1 MTINQDGLLIDE
13 FSTIYN
19 RLADKFKLIYGQD
32 INLEQNS
39 PDGQLLGIITNEIYD
54 LQTLILH
61 IYNSFDPDLAQ
72 GVELNKLLKLIA
84 QTRRASTKSIVD
96 ITIVANANVTLPADY
111 TIIDENKNEWVI
123 NAETTL
129 IAGTNIISFNAVNF
143 GAIEASANT
152 INDVVTVFPEIISVN
167 NALPAEVGRDEESDV
182 LLRKRRNN
190 LLSVNSNSTVAGIY
204 SKLFL
209 LDTVTDAVIYENA
222 TDTYDALKDL
232 YAHTLWVVVDGGAVD
247 EIAEIIAT
255 DKTIGTGLKGSITED
270 YIETFLKADGTIRTL
285 THTVKFDR
293 PTEIPL
299 YINLTVAK
307 RLPTD
312 IIDTDAIKNKLIEK
326 LYSINE
332 KATATELYA
341 YVYSAGNTFIAS
353 NLEVSKDN
361 ITFGNTATN
370 DYDEKF
376 IISAVN
382 IAITEV

>member
-1 MTINQDGLLIDE
+1 MTINENGLLIDE

-129 IAGTNIISFNAVNF
+129 IAGTNIVSFNAVNF

-152 INDVVTVFPEIISVN
+152 INDVVTVFPEITSVN

-190 LLSVNSNSTVAGIY
+190 LLSVNSNSTIAGIY

-232 YAHTLWVVVDGGAVD
+232 NAHTLWCIIDGGSID
-247 EIAEIIAT
+247 EITKIIAT
-255 DKTIGTGLKGSITED
+255 DKTIGTDLKGTVSNNYVEI
-270 YIETFLKADGTIRTL
+270 FLKADGTTRAL
-285 THTVKFDR
+285 THIVKFDR

-299 YINLTVAK
+299 YIKLTVSK
-307 RLPTD
+307 KIITD
-312 IIDTDAIKNKLIEK
+312 IIDMDAIKNKLVEK

-353 NLEVSKDN
+353 ALEVSKDN

>member
-1 MTINQDGLLIDE
+1 MTINENGLLIDE

-129 IAGTNIISFNAVNF
+129 IAGTNIVSFNAVNF

-152 INDVVTVFPEIISVN
+152 INDVVTVFPEITSVN
-167 NALPAEVGRDEESDV
+167 NALPVEVGRDEESDV

-190 LLSVNSNSTVAGIY
+190 LLSVNSNSTIAGVY

-232 YAHTLWVVVDGGAVD
+232 NAHTLWCIIDGGSVD
-247 EIAEIIAT
+247 EIAKIIAT
-255 DKTIGTGLKGSITED
+255 DKTIGTDLKGTVTED
-270 YIETFLKADGTIRTL
+270 YIETFLKADGTTRQY

-293 PTEIPL
+293 PSEIPL
-299 YINLTVAK
+299 YINLIVSK

-312 IIDTDAIKNKLIEK
+312 IIDIDAIKNKLVEK

-341 YVYSAGNTFIAS
+341 YVYSAGSTFIATD
-353 NLEVSKDN
+353 LEISKDDV
-361 ITFGNTATN
+361 TYENTATN

-376 IISAVN
+376 IISFEN
-382 IAITEV
+382 ITIVEV

>member
-1 MTINQDGLLIDE
+1 MTINENGLLIDE

-129 IAGTNIISFNAVNF
+129 IAGINIVSFNAVNF

-190 LLSVNSNSTVAGIY
+190 LLSVNSNSTIAGLY

-232 YAHTLWVVVDGGAVD
+232 NAHILWCIIDGGSID
-247 EIAEIIAT
+247 EITKIIAT
-255 DKTIGTGLKGSITED
+255 DKTIGTDLKGTISNNYVEI
-270 YIETFLKADGTIRTL
+270 FLKADGTTRAL
-285 THTVKFDR
+285 THIVKFDR

-299 YINLTVAK
+299 YIKLTVSK
-307 RLPTD
+307 KIITD
-312 IIDTDAIKNKLIEK
+312 IIDMDAIKNKLVEK

-361 ITFGNTATN
+361 ITFGNTSTN

-376 IISAVN
+376 IISETN
-382 IAITEV
+382 IDITEV

>member
-1 MTINQDGLLIDE
+1 MTINENGLLIDE

-129 IAGTNIISFNAVNF
+129 ISGTHTVSFNAVNF

-190 LLSVNSNSTVAGIY
+190 LLSVNSNSTIAGIY

-232 YAHTLWVVVDGGAVD
+232 SAHTLWCIIDGGSID
-247 EIAEIIAT
+247 EITKIIAT
-255 DKTIGTGLKGSITED
+255 DKTIGTDLKGSVTED
-270 YIETFLKADGTIRTL
+270 YIETFLKADGSTRTL

-299 YINLTVAK
+299 YIKLTVSK
-307 RLPTD
+307 KIITD
-312 IIDTDAIKNKLIEK
+312 IIDMDAIKNKMVEK

>member
-1 MTINQDGLLIDE
+1 MTINENGLLIDE

-129 IAGTNIISFNAVNF
+129 IAGTNIVSFNAVNF

-152 INDVVTVFPEIISVN
+152 INDVITVFPEIISVN

-190 LLSVNSNSTVAGIY
+190 LLSVNSNSTIAGVY

-222 TDTYDALKDL
+222 TDTYDSLKDL
-232 YAHTLWVVVDGGAVD
+232 NAHTLWCIIDGGPID
-247 EIAEIIAT
+247 EITKIIAT
-255 DKTIGTGLKGSITED
+255 DKTIGTDLKGSVTED
-270 YIETFLKADGTIRTL
+270 YIETFLKADGTTRTL
-285 THTVKFDR
+285 THIVKFDR

-353 NLEVSKDN
+353 NLEVSKNN
-361 ITFGNTATN
+361 ISFANTQTN

-376 IISAVN
+376 IISVAN
-382 IAITEV
+382 ITITEV

>member
-1 MTINQDGLLIDE
+1 MTINENGLLIDE

-54 LQTLILH
+54 LQTLVLH

-129 IAGTNIISFNAVNF
+129 ISGTNIISFNAVNF

-152 INDVVTVFPEIISVN
+152 INDVVTVFPEITSVN
-167 NALPAEVGRDEESDV
+167 NPLPAEIGRDEESDV

-190 LLSVNSNSTVAGIY
+190 LLSVNSNSTIAGIY

-222 TDTYDALKDL
+222 TDTYDAAKDL
-232 YAHTLWVVVDGGAVD
+232 TAHTLWCIIDGGPID
-247 EIAEIIAT
+247 EITKIIAT
-255 DKTIGTGLKGSITED
+255 DKTIGTDLKGSVTED
-270 YIETFLKADGTIRTL
+270 YIETFLKADGSTRTL

-312 IIDTDAIKNKLIEK
+312 IIDTYAIKNKLVEK

-341 YVYSAGNTFIAS
+341 YVYSVGNTFIAS

>member
-1 MTINQDGLLIDE
+1 MTINENGLLIDE

-129 IAGTNIISFNAVNF
+129 IAGTNIVSFNAVNF

-190 LLSVNSNSTVAGIY
+190 LLSVNSNSTIAGVY

-232 YAHTLWVVVDGGAVD
+232 NAHTLWCIIDGGSID
-247 EIAEIIAT
+247 EITKIIAT
-255 DKTIGTGLKGSITED
+255 DKTIGTDLKGTVSNNYVEI
-270 YIETFLKADGTIRTL
+270 FLKADGTTRAL
-285 THTVKFDR
+285 THIVKFDR

-299 YINLTVAK
+299 YIKLTVSK
-307 RLPTD
+307 KIITD
-312 IIDTDAIKNKLIEK
+312 IIDMDAIKNKLIEK

-376 IISAVN
+376 IISFEN
-382 IAITEV
+382 ITIVEV

>member
-1 MTINQDGLLIDE
+1 MTINENGLLIDE

-129 IAGTNIISFNAVNF
+129 IAGTNIVSFNAVNF

-152 INDVVTVFPEIISVN
+152 INDVVTVFPEITSVN
-167 NALPAEVGRDEESDV
+167 NALLAEVGRDEESDV

-190 LLSVNSNSTVAGIY
+190 LLSVNSNSTIAGVY

-232 YAHTLWVVVDGGAVD
+232 NAHTLWCIIDGGSID
-247 EIAEIIAT
+247 EITKIIAT
-255 DKTIGTGLKGSITED
+255 DKTIGTDLKGTVSNNYVEI
-270 YIETFLKADGTIRTL
+270 FLKADGTTRAL
-285 THTVKFDR
+285 THIVKFDR
-293 PTEIPL
+293 PAEIPL
-299 YINLTVAK
+299 YIKLTVSK
-307 RLPTD
+307 KIITD
-312 IIDTDAIKNKLIEK
+312 IIDMDAIKNKLIEK

>member
-1 MTINQDGLLIDE
+1 MTINENGLLIDE

-129 IAGTNIISFNAVNF
+129 IAGTNIVSFNAVNF

-152 INDVVTVFPEIISVN
+152 INDVVTVFPEITSVN

-190 LLSVNSNSTVAGIY
+190 LLSVNSNSTIAGVY

-232 YAHTLWVVVDGGAVD
+232 NAHTLWCIIDGGSID
-247 EIAEIIAT
+247 EITKIIAT
-255 DKTIGTGLKGSITED
+255 DKTIGTDLKGTISNNYVEI
-270 YIETFLKADGTIRTL
+270 FLKADGTTRAL
-285 THTVKFDR
+285 THIVKFDR

-299 YINLTVAK
+299 YIKLTVAK

-312 IIDTDAIKNKLIEK
+312 VIDTDAIKNKLVEK

>member
-96 ITIVANANVTLPADY
+96 ITIVANVNVTLPADY

-129 IAGTNIISFNAVNF
+129 IAGTNIVSFNAVNF

-152 INDVVTVFPEIISVN
+152 INDVVTVFPEITSVN

-190 LLSVNSNSTVAGIY
+190 LLSVNSNSTIAGVY

-232 YAHTLWVVVDGGAVD
+232 NAHTLWCIIDGGSID
-247 EIAEIIAT
+247 EITKIIAT
-255 DKTIGTGLKGSITED
+255 DKTIGTDLKGTVSNNYVEI
-270 YIETFLKADGTIRTL
+270 FLKADGTTRAL
-285 THTVKFDR
+285 THIVKFDR

-299 YINLTVAK
+299 YIKLTVSK
-307 RLPTD
+307 KIITD
-312 IIDTDAIKNKLIEK
+312 IIDMDAIKNKLVEK

>member
-1 MTINQDGLLIDE
+1 MTINENGLLIDE

-129 IAGTNIISFNAVNF
+129 ISGTNIISFNAVNF
-143 GAIEASANT
+143 GAIEASVNT
-152 INDVVTVFPEIISVN
+152 INDVVTVFPEITSVN
-167 NALPAEVGRDEESDV
+167 NPLPAEIGRDEESDV

-190 LLSVNSNSTVAGIY
+190 LLSVNSNSTIAGIY

-222 TDTYDALKDL
+222 TDTYDDTKDL
-232 YAHTLWVVVDGGAVD
+232 NAHTLWVIIDGGAVD
-247 EIAEIIAT
+247 EIAKTIAT
-255 DKTIGTGLKGSITED
+255 DKTIGTDLKGTVTED
-270 YIETFLKADGTIRTL
+270 YIETFLKADGTTRQY

-293 PTEIPL
+293 PSEIPL
-299 YINLTVAK
+299 YINLIVSK

-312 IIDTDAIKNKLIEK
+312 IIDIDAIKNKLIEK

-341 YVYSAGNTFIAS
+341 YVYSAGSTFIATD
-353 NLEVSKDN
+353 LEISKDDV
-361 ITFGNTATN
+361 TFGNTATN

-376 IISAVN
+376 IISFEN
-382 IAITEV
+382 ITIVEV

>member
-1 MTINQDGLLIDE
+1 MTINENGLLIDE

-19 RLADKFKLIYGQD
+19 RLADKFKLMYGQD

-96 ITIVANANVTLPADY
+96 ITIVANANVTLPSDY

-129 IAGTNIISFNAVNF
+129 ISGTNIISFNAVNF

-167 NALPAEVGRDEESDV
+167 NALPAKVGRDEESDV

-190 LLSVNSNSTVAGIY
+190 LLSVNSNSTIAGIY

-222 TDTYDALKDL
+222 TDDYDALKDL
-232 YAHTLWVVVDGGAVD
+232 NAHTLWCIIDGGSID
-247 EIAEIIAT
+247 EITKIIAT
-255 DKTIGTGLKGSITED
+255 DKTIGTDLKGTVSNNYVEI
-270 YIETFLKADGTIRTL
+270 FLKADGTTRAL
-285 THTVKFDR
+285 THIVKFDR

-299 YINLTVAK
+299 YIKLTVSK
-307 RLPTD
+307 KIITD
-312 IIDTDAIKNKLIEK
+312 IIDMDAIKNKLVEK

>member
-1 MTINQDGLLIDE
+1 MTINENGLLIDE

-129 IAGTNIISFNAVNF
+129 ISGTNIVSFNAVNF

-152 INDVVTVFPEIISVN
+152 INDVVTVFPEITSVN
-167 NALPAEVGRDEESDV
+167 NPLPAEIGRDEESDV

-190 LLSVNSNSTVAGIY
+190 LLSVNSNSTIAGIY

-222 TDTYDALKDL
+222 TDTYDAAKDL
-232 YAHTLWVVVDGGAVD
+232 TAHTLWCIIDGGPID
-247 EIAEIIAT
+247 EITKIIAT
-255 DKTIGTGLKGSITED
+255 DKTIGTDLKGSVTED
-270 YIETFLKADGTIRTL
+270 YIETFLKADGSTRTL

-312 IIDTDAIKNKLIEK
+312 IIDTYAIKNKLVEK

-353 NLEVSKDN
+353 NLEVSKNN

>member
-1 MTINQDGLLIDE
+1 MTINENGLLIDE

-129 IAGTNIISFNAVNF
+129 IAGTNILSFNAVNF

-167 NALPAEVGRDEESDV
+167 NTLPAEVGRDEESDV

-190 LLSVNSNSTVAGIY
+190 LLSVNSNSTIAGIY

-232 YAHTLWVVVDGGAVD
+232 NAHTLWCIIDGGSID
-247 EIAEIIAT
+247 EITKIIAT
-255 DKTIGTGLKGSITED
+255 DKTIGTDLKGTISNNYVEI
-270 YIETFLKADGTIRTL
+270 FLKADGTTRAL
-285 THTVKFDR
+285 THIVKFDR

-299 YINLTVAK
+299 YIKLTVSK
-307 RLPTD
+307 KIITD
-312 IIDTDAIKNKLIEK
+312 IIDMDAIKNKLVEK

>member
-1 MTINQDGLLIDE
+1 MTINENGLLIDE

-129 IAGTNIISFNAVNF
+129 ISGTNIVSFNAVNF

-190 LLSVNSNSTVAGIY
+190 LLSVNSNSTIAGIY

-232 YAHTLWVVVDGGAVD
+232 NAHTLWCIIDGGSID
-247 EIAEIIAT
+247 EITKIIAT
-255 DKTIGTGLKGSITED
+255 DKTIGTDLKGTVSNNYVEI
-270 YIETFLKADGTIRTL
+270 FLKADGTTRAL
-285 THTVKFDR
+285 THIVKFDR

-299 YINLTVAK
+299 YIKLTVSK
-307 RLPTD
+307 KIITD
-312 IIDTDAIKNKLIEK
+312 IIDMDAIKNKLVEK

>member
-1 MTINQDGLLIDE
+1 MTINENGLLIDE

-84 QTRRASTKSIVD
+84 QARRASTKSIVD

-129 IAGTNIISFNAVNF
+129 IAGTNIVSFNAVNF

-152 INDVVTVFPEIISVN
+152 INDVVTVFPEITSVN
-167 NALPAEVGRDEESDV
+167 NPLPAEIGRDEESDV

-190 LLSVNSNSTVAGIY
+190 LLSVNSNSTIAGIY

-222 TDTYDALKDL
+222 TDTYDAAKDL
-232 YAHTLWVVVDGGAVD
+232 TAHTLWCIIDGGPID
-247 EIAEIIAT
+247 EITKIIAT
-255 DKTIGTGLKGSITED
+255 DKTIGTDLKGTVSNNYVEI
-270 YIETFLKADGTIRTL
+270 FLKADGTTRAL
-285 THTVKFDR
+285 THIVKFDR

-299 YINLTVAK
+299 YIKLTVSK
-307 RLPTD
+307 KIITD
-312 IIDTDAIKNKLIEK
+312 IIDMDAIKNKLVEK

>member
-1 MTINQDGLLIDE
+1 MTINENGLLIDE

-96 ITIVANANVTLPADY
+96 ITIIANENVTLPSDY

-123 NAETTL
+123 NAETSL
-129 IAGTNIISFNAVNF
+129 IIGSNIVSFNAVNF

-152 INDVVTVFPEIISVN
+152 INDVVTVFPEITSVN
-167 NALPAEVGRDEESDV
+167 NLSPAEVGRDEESDV

-190 LLSVNSNSTVAGIY
+190 LLSVNSDSTIAGIY

-209 LDTVTDAVIYENA
+209 LDTVTDSVIYENA
-222 TDTYDALKDL
+222 TDDYDALKGL
-232 YAHTLWVVVDGGAVD
+232 NPHALWVIVDGGAVD
-247 EIAEIIAT
+247 EIAKIIAS
-255 DKTIGTGLKGSITED
+255 DKTIGADLKGTISQN
-270 YIETFLKADGTIRTL
+270 YIETFLKADGTTRTL

-293 PTEIPL
+293 PIEIPL
-299 YINLTVAK
+299 YINLIVTK
-307 RLPTD
+307 RLSTNV
-312 IIDTDAIKNKLIEK
+312 IDMDAIKNKLVEK
-326 LYSINE
+326 FYSINE
-332 KATATELYA
+332 KATATELYS
-341 YVYSAGNTFIAS
+341 YVYSAGSTFIAS
-353 NLEVSKDN
+353 ALEVSKDN

-376 IISAVN
+376 IISVAN
-382 IAITEV
+382 ITITEV

>member
-1 MTINQDGLLIDE
+1 MTINENGLLIDE

-129 IAGTNIISFNAVNF
+129 IAGTNIVSFNAVNF

-190 LLSVNSNSTVAGIY
+190 LLSVNSNSTIAGIY

-232 YAHTLWVVVDGGAVD
+232 NAHTLWCIIDGGSID
-247 EIAEIIAT
+247 EITKIIAT
-255 DKTIGTGLKGSITED
+255 DKTIGADLKGTVSNNYVEI
-270 YIETFLKADGTIRTL
+270 FLKADGTTRAL
-285 THTVKFDR
+285 THIVKFDR

-299 YINLTVAK
+299 YIKLTVSK
-307 RLPTD
+307 KIITD
-312 IIDTDAIKNKLIEK
+312 IIDMDAIKNKLVEK

-353 NLEVSKDN
+353 NLEVSKNN

>member
-1 MTINQDGLLIDE
+1 MTINENGLLIDE

-129 IAGTNIISFNAVNF
+129 ISGTNIISFNAVNF

-152 INDVVTVFPEIISVN
+152 INDVVTVFPEITSVN

-190 LLSVNSNSTVAGIY
+190 LLSVNSNSTIAGVY

-232 YAHTLWVVVDGGAVD
+232 NAHALWCIVDGGSID
-247 EIAEIIAT
+247 EITKIIAT
-255 DKTIGTGLKGSITED
+255 DKTIGTDLKGTVSNNYVEI
-270 YIETFLKADGTIRTL
+270 FLKADGTTRAL
-285 THTVKFDR
+285 THIVKFDR

-299 YINLTVAK
+299 YIKLTVSK
-307 RLPTD
+307 KIITD
-312 IIDTDAIKNKLIEK
+312 IIDMDAIKNKLVEK

>member
-1 MTINQDGLLIDE
+1 MTINENGLLIDE

-129 IAGTNIISFNAVNF
+129 IAGTNIVSFNAVNF

-167 NALPAEVGRDEESDV
+167 NTLPAEVGRDEESDV

-190 LLSVNSNSTVAGIY
+190 LLSVNSNSTIAGVY

-232 YAHTLWVVVDGGAVD
+232 NAHTLWCIIDGGSID
-247 EIAEIIAT
+247 EITKIIAT
-255 DKTIGTGLKGSITED
+255 DKTIGTDLKGTISNNYVEI
-270 YIETFLKADGTIRTL
+270 FLKADGTTRAL
-285 THTVKFDR
+285 THIVKFDR

-299 YINLTVAK
+299 YIKLTVSK
-307 RLPTD
+307 KIITD
-312 IIDTDAIKNKLIEK
+312 IIDMDAIKNKLVEK

>member
-1 MTINQDGLLIDE
+1 MTINENGLLIDE

-84 QTRRASTKSIVD
+84 QTRRTSTKSIVD

-129 IAGTNIISFNAVNF
+129 ISGTNIVSFNAVNF

-190 LLSVNSNSTVAGIY
+190 LLSVNSNSTIAGIY

-232 YAHTLWVVVDGGAVD
+232 NAHTLWCIIDGGSID
-247 EIAEIIAT
+247 EITKIIAT
-255 DKTIGTGLKGSITED
+255 DKTIGTDLKGTVSNNYVEI
-270 YIETFLKADGTIRTL
+270 FLKADGTTRAL
-285 THTVKFDR
+285 THIVKFDR

-299 YINLTVAK
+299 YIKLTVSK
-307 RLPTD
+307 KIITD
-312 IIDTDAIKNKLIEK
+312 IIDMDAIKNKLVEK

>member
-1 MTINQDGLLIDE
+1 MTINENGLLIDE

-96 ITIVANANVTLPADY
+96 ITIVANANVTLPSDY

-123 NAETTL
+123 NDETTL
-129 IAGTNIISFNAVNF
+129 ISGTNIISFNAVNF

-152 INDVVTVFPEIISVN
+152 INDVVTVFPEITSVN
-167 NALPAEVGRDEESDV
+167 NTLPAEVGRDEESDV

-190 LLSVNSNSTVAGIY
+190 LLSVNSNSTIAGVY

-232 YAHTLWVVVDGGAVD
+232 NAHTLWCIIDGGSID
-247 EIAEIIAT
+247 EITKIIAT
-255 DKTIGTGLKGSITED
+255 DKTIGTDLKGTISNNYVEI
-270 YIETFLKADGTIRTL
+270 FLKADGTTRAL
-285 THTVKFDR
+285 THIVKFDR

-299 YINLTVAK
+299 YIKLTVSK
-307 RLPTD
+307 KIITD
-312 IIDTDAIKNKLIEK
+312 IIDMDAIKNKLVEK

>member
-1 MTINQDGLLIDE
+1 MTINENGLLIDE

-129 IAGTNIISFNAVNF
+129 ISGTNIVSFNAVNF

-167 NALPAEVGRDEESDV
+167 NTLPAEVGRDEESDV

-190 LLSVNSNSTVAGIY
+190 LLSVNSNSTIAGIY

-232 YAHTLWVVVDGGAVD
+232 NAHTLWCIIDGGSID
-247 EIAEIIAT
+247 EITKIIAT
-255 DKTIGTGLKGSITED
+255 DKTIGTDLKGTVSNNYVEI
-270 YIETFLKADGTIRTL
+270 FLKADGTTRAL
-285 THTVKFDR
+285 THIVKFDR

-299 YINLTVAK
+299 HIKLTVSK
-307 RLPTD
+307 KIITD
-312 IIDTDAIKNKLIEK
+312 IIDMDAIKNKLVEK

-382 IAITEV
+382 ISITEV

>member
-1 MTINQDGLLIDE
+1 M
-13 FSTIYN
+13 
-19 RLADKFKLIYGQD
+19 
-32 INLEQNS
+32 
-39 PDGQLLGIITNEIYD
+39 
-54 LQTLILH
+54 
-61 IYNSFDPDLAQ
+61 AQ

-84 QTRRASTKSIVD
+84 QSRRASTKSIVD

-129 IAGTNIISFNAVNF
+129 IAGINIVSFNAVNF

-152 INDVVTVFPEIISVN
+152 INDVVTVFPEITSVN
-167 NALPAEVGRDEESDV
+167 NALLAEVGRDEESDV

-190 LLSVNSNSTVAGIY
+190 LLSVNSNSTIAGIY

-232 YAHTLWVVVDGGAVD
+232 NAHTLWCIIDGGSID
-247 EIAEIIAT
+247 EITKIIAT
-255 DKTIGTGLKGSITED
+255 DKTIGTDLKGTVSNNYVEI
-270 YIETFLKADGTIRTL
+270 FLKADGTTRAL
-285 THTVKFDR
+285 THIVKFDR

-299 YINLTVAK
+299 YIKLTVSK
-307 RLPTD
+307 KIITD
-312 IIDTDAIKNKLIEK
+312 IIDMDAIKNKLVEK

-370 DYDEKF
+370 DYDETF

>member
-1 MTINQDGLLIDE
+1 MTINENGLLIDE

-129 IAGTNIISFNAVNF
+129 ISGTNIISFNAVNF

-152 INDVVTVFPEIISVN
+152 INDVVTVFPEITSVN
-167 NALPAEVGRDEESDV
+167 NPLPAEIGRDEESDV

-190 LLSVNSNSTVAGIY
+190 LLSVNSKSCIAGIY

-209 LDTVTDAVIYENA
+209 LDTVTDAVIYENV
-222 TDTYDALKDL
+222 TDTYDVLKDL
-232 YAHTLWVVVDGGAVD
+232 NAHTLWCIIDGGSID
-247 EIAEIIAT
+247 EITKIIAT
-255 DKTIGTGLKGSITED
+255 DKTIGTDLKGTISNNYVEI
-270 YIETFLKADGTIRTL
+270 FLKADGTTRTL

-299 YINLTVAK
+299 YIKLTVSK
-307 RLPTD
+307 KIITD
-312 IIDTDAIKNKLIEK
+312 IIDMDAIKNKLIEK

>member
-1 MTINQDGLLIDE
+1 MTINENGLLIDE

-129 IAGTNIISFNAVNF
+129 IPGANIISFNAVNF

-152 INDVVTVFPEIISVN
+152 INDVVTVFPEITSVN
-167 NALPAEVGRDEESDV
+167 NPLPAEIGRDEESDV

-190 LLSVNSNSTVAGIY
+190 LLSVNSNSTIAGIY

-222 TDTYDALKDL
+222 TDTYDAAKDL
-232 YAHTLWVVVDGGAVD
+232 TAHTLWCIIDGGPID
-247 EIAEIIAT
+247 EITKIIAT
-255 DKTIGTGLKGSITED
+255 DKTIGTDLKGSVTED
-270 YIETFLKADGTIRTL
+270 YIETFLKADGSTRTL

-312 IIDTDAIKNKLIEK
+312 IIDTYAIKNKLVEK

-332 KATATELYA
+332 KATATELYS

>member
-1 MTINQDGLLIDE
+1 MTINENGLLIDE

-129 IAGTNIISFNAVNF
+129 IAGTNIVSFNAVNF

-190 LLSVNSNSTVAGIY
+190 LLSVNSNSTIAGVY

-232 YAHTLWVVVDGGAVD
+232 NAHTLWCIIDGGSID
-247 EIAEIIAT
+247 EITKIIAT
-255 DKTIGTGLKGSITED
+255 DKTIGTDLKGTVSNNYVEI
-270 YIETFLKADGTIRTL
+270 FLKADGTTRAL
-285 THTVKFDR
+285 THIVKFDR

-299 YINLTVAK
+299 YIKLTVSK
-307 RLPTD
+307 KIITD
-312 IIDTDAIKNKLIEK
+312 IIDMDAIKNKLVEK

-376 IISAVN
+376 IISATN
-382 IAITEV
+382 IDITEV

>member
-1 MTINQDGLLIDE
+1 MTINENGLLIDE

-129 IAGTNIISFNAVNF
+129 ISGTNIISFNAVNF

-152 INDVVTVFPEIISVN
+152 INDVVTVFPEITSVN
-167 NALPAEVGRDEESDV
+167 NPLPAEIGRDEESDV

-190 LLSVNSNSTVAGIY
+190 LLSVNSNSTIAGLY

-222 TDTYDALKDL
+222 TDTYDVLKDL
-232 YAHTLWVVVDGGAVD
+232 NAHTLWCIIDGGSID
-247 EIAEIIAT
+247 EITKIIAT
-255 DKTIGTGLKGSITED
+255 DKTIGTDLKGTISNNYVEI
-270 YIETFLKADGTIRTL
+270 FLKADGTTRTL

-299 YINLTVAK
+299 YIKLTVSK
-307 RLPTD
+307 KIITD
-312 IIDTDAIKNKLIEK
+312 IIDMDAIKNKLIEK

>member
-1 MTINQDGLLIDE
+1 MTINENGLLIDE

-129 IAGTNIISFNAVNF
+129 IAGTNIVSFNAVNF

-167 NALPAEVGRDEESDV
+167 NTLPAEVGRDEESDV

-190 LLSVNSNSTVAGIY
+190 LLSVNSNSTIAGVY

-232 YAHTLWVVVDGGAVD
+232 NAHTLWCIIDGGSID
-247 EIAEIIAT
+247 EITKIIAT
-255 DKTIGTGLKGSITED
+255 DKTIGTDLKGTVSNNYVEI
-270 YIETFLKADGTIRTL
+270 FLKADGTTRAL
-285 THTVKFDR
+285 THIVKFDR

-299 YINLTVAK
+299 YIKLTVSK
-307 RLPTD
+307 KIITD
-312 IIDTDAIKNKLIEK
+312 IIDMDAIKNKLVEK

>member
-1 MTINQDGLLIDE
+1 MTINENGLLIDE

-129 IAGTNIISFNAVNF
+129 IAGTNIVSFNAVNF

-167 NALPAEVGRDEESDV
+167 NVLPAEVGRDEESDV

-190 LLSVNSNSTVAGIY
+190 LLSVNSNSTIAGIY

-232 YAHTLWVVVDGGAVD
+232 NAHTLWCIIDGGSID
-247 EIAEIIAT
+247 EITKIIAT
-255 DKTIGTGLKGSITED
+255 DKTIGTDLKGTVSNNYVEI
-270 YIETFLKADGTIRTL
+270 FLKADGTTRAL
-285 THTVKFDR
+285 THIVKFDR

-299 YINLTVAK
+299 YIKLTVSK
-307 RLPTD
+307 KIITD
-312 IIDTDAIKNKLIEK
+312 IIDMDAIKNKLVEK

>member
-1 MTINQDGLLIDE
+1 MTINENGLLIDE

-54 LQTLILH
+54 LQTLVLH

-129 IAGTNIISFNAVNF
+129 ISGTNIISFNAVNF

-152 INDVVTVFPEIISVN
+152 INDVVTVFPEITSVN
-167 NALPAEVGRDEESDV
+167 NPLPAEIGRDEESDV

-190 LLSVNSNSTVAGIY
+190 LLSVNSNSTIAGIY

-222 TDTYDALKDL
+222 TDTYDAAKDL
-232 YAHTLWVVVDGGAVD
+232 TAHTLWCIIDGGPID
-247 EIAEIIAT
+247 EITKIIAT
-255 DKTIGTGLKGSITED
+255 DKTIGTDLKGSVTED
-270 YIETFLKADGTIRTL
+270 YIETFLKADGSTRTL

-312 IIDTDAIKNKLIEK
+312 IIDTYAIKNKLVEK

-353 NLEVSKDN
+353 NLEVSKNN

>member
-1 MTINQDGLLIDE
+1 MTINENGLLIDE

-111 TIIDENKNEWVI
+111 IIIDENKNEWVI

-129 IAGTNIISFNAVNF
+129 IAGTNIVSFNAVNF

-190 LLSVNSNSTVAGIY
+190 LLSVNSNSTIAGIY

-232 YAHTLWVVVDGGAVD
+232 NAHTLWCIIDGGSID
-247 EIAEIIAT
+247 EIAKTIAT
-255 DKTIGTGLKGSITED
+255 DKTIGTDLKGTVTED
-270 YIETFLKADGTIRTL
+270 YIETFLKADGTTRQY

-299 YINLTVAK
+299 YIKLTVSK
-307 RLPTD
+307 KIITD
-312 IIDTDAIKNKLIEK
+312 IIDMDAIKNKLVEK

-353 NLEVSKDN
+353 ALEVSKDN
-361 ITFGNTATN
+361 ITFGNIATN

-376 IISAVN
+376 IISATN
-382 IAITEV
+382 IDITEV

>member
-1 MTINQDGLLIDE
+1 MTINENGLLIDE

-129 IAGTNIISFNAVNF
+129 ISGTNIISFNAVNF

-152 INDVVTVFPEIISVN
+152 INDVVTVFPEITSVN
-167 NALPAEVGRDEESDV
+167 NPLPAEIGRDEESDV

-190 LLSVNSNSTVAGIY
+190 LLSVNSKSCIAGIY

-232 YAHTLWVVVDGGAVD
+232 NAHTLWCIIDGGSID
-247 EIAEIIAT
+247 EITKIIAT
-255 DKTIGTGLKGSITED
+255 DKTIGTDLKGTVSNNYVEI
-270 YIETFLKADGTIRTL
+270 FLKADGTTRAL
-285 THTVKFDR
+285 THIVKFDR

-299 YINLTVAK
+299 YIKLTVSK
-307 RLPTD
+307 KIITD
-312 IIDTDAIKNKLIEK
+312 IIDMDAIKNKLIEK

>member
-1 MTINQDGLLIDE
+1 MTINENGLLIDE

-129 IAGTNIISFNAVNF
+129 ISGTNIISFNAVNF

-167 NALPAEVGRDEESDV
+167 NALPAEIGRDEESDV

-190 LLSVNSNSTVAGIY
+190 LLSVNSNSTIAGVY

-232 YAHTLWVVVDGGAVD
+232 NAHTLWCIIDGGSID
-247 EIAEIIAT
+247 EITKIIAT
-255 DKTIGTGLKGSITED
+255 DKTIGTDLKGTISNNYVEI
-270 YIETFLKADGTIRTL
+270 FLKADGTTRTL

-299 YINLTVAK
+299 YIKLTVSK
-307 RLPTD
+307 KIITD
-312 IIDTDAIKNKLIEK
+312 IIDMDAIKNKLIEK

>member
-1 MTINQDGLLIDE
+1 MTINENGLLIDE

-19 RLADKFKLIYGQD
+19 KLADKFKLIYGQD

-96 ITIVANANVTLPADY
+96 ITIVANKNVILPADY

-129 IAGTNIISFNAVNF
+129 IAGTNIVSFNAVNF

-152 INDVVTVFPEIISVN
+152 INDVVTVFPEITSVN
-167 NALPAEVGRDEESDV
+167 NPLPAEIGRDEESDV

-190 LLSVNSNSTVAGIY
+190 LLSVNSNSTIAGIY

-232 YAHTLWVVVDGGAVD
+232 NAHTLWCIIDGGSVD
-247 EIAEIIAT
+247 EITKIIAT
-255 DKTIGTGLKGSITED
+255 DKTVGADLKGTISNNYVEI
-270 YIETFLKADGTIRTL
+270 FLKADGTTRAL
-285 THTVKFDR
+285 THIVKFDR

-299 YINLTVAK
+299 YIKLTVSK
-307 RLPTD
+307 KIITD
-312 IIDTDAIKNKLIEK
+312 IIDMDAIKNKLIEK

-353 NLEVSKDN
+353 ALEVSKDN

-376 IISAVN
+376 IINAVN
-382 IAITEV
+382 IAITEI

>member
-1 MTINQDGLLIDE
+1 MTINENGLLIDE

-72 GVELNKLLKLIA
+72 GVELNKLLKLIP

-129 IAGTNIISFNAVNF
+129 ISGTNIISFNAVNF

-167 NALPAEVGRDEESDV
+167 NALSAEVGRDEESDV

-190 LLSVNSNSTVAGIY
+190 LLSVNSNSTIAGVY

-232 YAHTLWVVVDGGAVD
+232 NAHTLWCIIDGGSID
-247 EIAEIIAT
+247 EITKIIAT
-255 DKTIGTGLKGSITED
+255 DKTIGTDLKGTVSNSFVEI
-270 YIETFLKADGTIRTL
+270 FLKADGTTRAL
-285 THTVKFDR
+285 THIVKFDR

-299 YINLTVAK
+299 YIKLTVSK
-307 RLPTD
+307 KIITD
-312 IIDTDAIKNKLIEK
+312 IIDMDAIKNKLVEK

>member
-1 MTINQDGLLIDE
+1 MTINENGLLIDE

-129 IAGTNIISFNAVNF
+129 IAGTNIVSFNAVNF

-167 NALPAEVGRDEESDV
+167 NTLPAEVGRDEESDV

-190 LLSVNSNSTVAGIY
+190 LLSVNSNSTIAGVY

-232 YAHTLWVVVDGGAVD
+232 NAHTLWCIIDGGSID
-247 EIAEIIAT
+247 EITKIIAT
-255 DKTIGTGLKGSITED
+255 DKTIGTDLKGTISNNYVEI
-270 YIETFLKADGTIRTL
+270 FLKADGTTRAL
-285 THTVKFDR
+285 THIVKFDR

-299 YINLTVAK
+299 YIKLTVSK
-307 RLPTD
+307 KIITD
-312 IIDTDAIKNKLIEK
+312 IIDMDAIKNKLVEK

-353 NLEVSKDN
+353 NLEVSKNN

>member
-1 MTINQDGLLIDE
+1 MTINENGLLIDE

-129 IAGTNIISFNAVNF
+129 ISGTNIISFNAVNF

-167 NALPAEVGRDEESDV
+167 NVLPAEVGRDEESDV

-190 LLSVNSNSTVAGIY
+190 LLSVNSNSTIAGVY

-232 YAHTLWVVVDGGAVD
+232 NAHTLWCIIDGGSID
-247 EIAEIIAT
+247 EITKIIAT
-255 DKTIGTGLKGSITED
+255 DKTIGTDLKGTVSNNYVEI
-270 YIETFLKADGTIRTL
+270 FLKADGTTRAL
-285 THTVKFDR
+285 THIVKFDR

-299 YINLTVAK
+299 YIKLTVSK
-307 RLPTD
+307 KIITD
-312 IIDTDAIKNKLIEK
+312 IIDMDAIKNKLVEK